1 MNDTTRDE
9 LRERIA
15 QETYYVRP
23 NYTEDGDKV
32 PWEGLTDAFRAWRC
46 EEADRIIALVT
57 EARDAAVA
65 SAKHPP
71 RRGNGMKET
80 IRDRIKSIANDPHI
94 KERYDMYADMVLGDL
109 REALLSEPDADV
121 VERAAEAIYV
131 TNQASAVPRDKRW
144 WITPFEE
151 IVVDAQERYRDM
163 ARAALQAAAKGA
175 EGDE

>member
-1 MNDTTRDE
+1 
-9 LRERIA
+9 
-15 QETYYVRP
+15 
-23 NYTEDGDKV
+23 
-32 PWEGLTDAFRAWRC
+32 
-46 EEADRIIALVT
+46 
-57 EARDAAVA
+57 
-65 SAKHPP
+65 
-71 RRGNGMKET
+71 MKET